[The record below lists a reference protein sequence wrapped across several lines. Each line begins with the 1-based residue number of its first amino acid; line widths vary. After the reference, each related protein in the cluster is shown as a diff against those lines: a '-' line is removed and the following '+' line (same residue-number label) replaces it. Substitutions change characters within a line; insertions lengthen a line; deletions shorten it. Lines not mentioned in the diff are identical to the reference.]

1 MTEPLQFQLQTTTG
15 MVTITCA
22 KIIVYRCPLC
32 VATFTKEVMR
42 EHLETFHV
50 LAIE

>member
-15 MVTITCA
+15 
-22 KIIVYRCPLC
+22 KL
-32 VATFTKEVMR
+32 TKEVMR